1 MADKNESHLDLSNPS
16 RVNDLNLDALTK
28 DQVLSIPREREYL
41 SNLRV
46 RELRKI
52 ARDECG
58 PGTWITHA
66 SKEELITGT
75 VQGHPPV
82 SAQAVDRKGEA
93 PGPNGSS
100 QRRAKS
106 RISQEYAEPMSRS
119 LLDLLVQ
126 VSEKVIESKL
136 NDIESALNET
146 RKEVGLDP
154 VSLSEKEAA
163 TDPKDEIIGV
173 LKEEAEKSEE
183 TARKLSEEI
192 AEEQKG

>member
-1 MADKNESHLDLSNPS
+1 
-16 RVNDLNLDALTK
+16 
-28 DQVLSIPREREYL
+28 
-41 SNLRV
+41 
-46 RELRKI
+46 
-52 ARDECG
+52 
-58 PGTWITHA
+58 
-66 SKEELITGT
+66 

-93 PGPNGSS
+93 LSPNGSS

-126 VSEKVIESKL
+126 VSENVIESQL
-136 NDIESALNET
+136 NRIESALNET

-154 VSLSEKEAA
+154 VSLSERVVE
-163 TDPKDEIIGV
+163 TDPKEEIIGV
-173 LKEEAEKSEE
+173 LKEEAENSEE

-192 AEEQKG
+192 AEEQRE